1 MEGAVAL
8 PADASS
14 ERSRQHP
21 PPPQAEA
28 GAGLGGSSDW
38 KLKVLKTLSRQLWHK
53 ENEADVGTVL
63 CFVCTESQMYTAL
76 PKRQNTVFADGTDS
90 QSKSLSKQYLGGWW
104 AEEMRAMHSTRGDVG
119 KRGGERCCRTL
130 LFSLKLC

>member
-38 KLKVLKTLSRQLWHK
+38 KLKSSSNSVRQLWHK
-53 ENEADVGTVL
+53 EKEADVGTV
-63 CFVCTESQMYTAL
+63 CVHRVTDVHCASQKAKNNVC
-76 PKRQNTVFADGTDS
+76 R
-90 QSKSLSKQYLGGWW
+90 WW
-104 AEEMRAMHSTRGDVG
+104 GLAI
-119 KRGGERCCRTL
+119 
-130 LFSLKLC
+130 